1 MTDTKTKRQSVA
13 PPSLDRLVQEI
24 DDILAEAADP
34 QALQLGSTLLAGMEH
49 SEKGDSYILVAIG
62 SGRLAVSLED
72 VVEVGD
78 LPAVTWLPNVPDWV
92 LGIINV
98 RGEIVSVVDL
108 PRFLNWPVD
117 SSLRRGRMIILQHR
131 GVKAAVQIESVLG
144 MYRKTEQSEM
154 VSGGPRLLGKNI
166 EALPH
171 GLTIDEQ
178 VFYVLDCR
186 AMMTS
191 EQFTGV
197 QHD

>member
-1 MTDTKTKRQSVA
+1 MKDTKPEQQPATA
-13 PPSLDRLVQEI
+13 PSLHRLVQEI
-24 DDILAEAADP
+24 DDLLSAATDP
-34 QALQLGSTLLAGMEH
+34 QASQLGSTLLAGMEIG
-49 SEKGDSYILVAIG
+49 EQGDSYILVAIG
-62 SGRLAVSLED
+62 SGRLAVALED

-98 RGEIVSVVDL
+98 RGEIVSVIDL
-108 PRFLNWPVD
+108 PRFIKWPID
-117 SSLRRGRMIILQHR
+117 PALRCGRMIILQCR

-144 MYRKTEQSEM
+144 MYRKTEQSEK
-154 VSGGPRLLGKNI
+154 VSGGPRLLGKNK

-191 EQFTGV
+191 EHFTGLR
-197 QHD
+197 HD

>member
-1 MTDTKTKRQSVA
+1 MTDTKTEHQPA
-13 PPSLDRLVQEI
+13 AAPSLDRLVQEI
-24 DDILAEAADP
+24 DDIISGASDP
-34 QALQLGSTLLAGMEH
+34 QASQLGSALLAGMER

-78 LPAVTWLPNVPDWV
+78 LPVVTWLPNVPEWV

-108 PRFLNWPVD
+108 PRFLKWPVE

-131 GVKAAVQIESVLG
+131 GVKAAVQIENVLG
-144 MYRKTEQSEM
+144 MYRKTEQPEM
-154 VSGGPRLLGKNI
+154 VSGGPWLLGKKI

-171 GLTIDEQ
+171 GLTIDDQ

-186 AMMTS
+186 SLMTS
-191 EQFTGV
+191 ERFTGV

>member
-1 MTDTKTKRQSVA
+1 MTDAKTKQQQA
-13 PPSLDRLVQEI
+13 ATPSLDHLVREI
-24 DDILAEAADP
+24 DDILSEAADP
-34 QALQLGSTLLAGMEH
+34 QASHLGSTLLSGMER
-49 SEKGDSYILVAIG
+49 SEQGDSYILVAIG
-62 SGRLAVSLED
+62 SGCLAFFLED

-92 LGIINV
+92 IGIINV

-108 PRFLNWPVD
+108 PRFLKWPVE
-117 SSLRRGRMIILQHR
+117 SSLRHARMIILQHQ

-144 MYRKTEQSEM
+144 MYRKTQQSET
-154 VSGGPRLLGKNI
+154 VPGGPRLFGKHV

-171 GLTIDEQ
+171 GLKIDEQ

-191 EQFTGV
+191 EQFAGV
-197 QHD
+197 RHD